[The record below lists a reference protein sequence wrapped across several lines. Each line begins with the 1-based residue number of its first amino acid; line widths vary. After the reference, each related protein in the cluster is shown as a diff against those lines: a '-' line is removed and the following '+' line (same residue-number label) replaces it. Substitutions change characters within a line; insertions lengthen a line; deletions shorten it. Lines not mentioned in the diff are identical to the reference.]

1 MDFINGRHATGIS
14 LEKRQR
20 AGAEALRS
28 SIISAYL
35 QVLERTKGPLAS
47 DLELPC
53 PKEQIAQAILSE
65 LADDPYSDLRKQ
77 LEISYVLLESFVSYD
92 EYRTVEDFKKASFC
106 AERIA
111 DSRNPSSILRSAR
124 IMKKVRGEKAVRV
137 EERIHEKMKKRQLE
151 LSELLKGEA
160 A

>member
-1 MDFINGRHATGIS
+1 MDLIKARLMTKNYLERPEAFAT
-14 LEKRQR
+14 
-20 AGAEALRS
+20 APRS

-35 QVLERTKGPLAS
+35 DVLERMKGTLAA
-47 DLELPC
+47 DLELPY

-65 LADDPYSDLRKQ
+65 LADAPEGDSRKH
-77 LEISYVLLESFVSYD
+77 LEIGYVLLESFVSYD
-92 EYRTVEDFKKASFC
+92 EYRAVEDFKNASFC

-111 DSRNPSSILRSAR
+111 DLRNPSSILKSAR
-124 IMKKVRGEKAVRV
+124 IMRSVRGERAVRV

-151 LSELLKGEA
+151 LIELQKGEA